1 MAHDRQTLVTQEP
14 VTRREV
20 EGVEPLYDLRLAAA
34 LVPMTYDQLKSW
46 LHRHSEQFPARY
58 RIQRYPRTHR
68 SSRVRLLYASEIKAI
83 RKQVLR
89 GAI

>member
-1 MAHDRQTLVTQEP
+1 MAHDRQVTQDP
-14 VTRREV
+14 VASRDV
-20 EGVEPLYDLRLAAA
+20 QGVEPLYDLRLAAA

-46 LHRHSEQFPARY
+46 LHRHREQFPARY
-58 RIQRYPRTHR
+58 RIQRYPGAHR
-68 SSRVRLLYASEIKAI
+68 CSRVRLLYASEIRAI